1 MEQEIIINPG
11 EGLPGFPSGHGPG
24 VYLVDFEARTIRPKP
39 VEEDTAPAQLAQQ
52 VEQEAAPVEEAQ
64 PMEVVE
70 APEQSVP
77 DVQPEQ
83 YIEEGQ

>member
-39 VEEDTAPAQLAQQ
+39 VEDAAPGSPPQI
-52 VEQEAAPVEEAQ
+52 EQEAAPVEEAQ

-70 APEQSVP
+70 APESSVP
-77 DVQPEQ
+77 EAQPEQ